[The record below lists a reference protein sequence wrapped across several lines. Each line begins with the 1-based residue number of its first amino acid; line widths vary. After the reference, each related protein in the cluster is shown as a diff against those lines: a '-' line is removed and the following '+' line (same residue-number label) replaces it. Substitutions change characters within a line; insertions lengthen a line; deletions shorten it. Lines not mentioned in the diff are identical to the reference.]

1 MVLVGN
7 KCDCE
12 AKREVTYKQGQKLAE
27 ELGCPF
33 FEASV
38 KDSVNVDK
46 TFEKLTD
53 VIVSSANERAT
64 GESESTNNIDAITG
78 VVACGIIR
86 NTGIIT
92 LAIPTVKHQWCRW
105 C

>member
-12 AKREVTYKQGQKLAE
+12 AKREVTYKQGQELAE

-38 KDSVNVDK
+38 KDSVNVNR

-53 VIVSSANERAT
+53 VIVSSENERAA
-64 GESESTNNIDAITG
+64 GESESTNHVDAITG
-78 VVACGIIR
+78 VVACA

-92 LAIPTVKHQWCRW
+92 LAIPTIKYQWCRW

>member
-12 AKREVTYKQGQKLAE
+12 ARREVTYEQGQELAE
-27 ELGCPF
+27 QLGCSF

-38 KDSVNVDK
+38 KDSVNVDNA
-46 TFEKLTD
+46 FEKLID
-53 VIVSSANERAT
+53 VIFSFGKERAT
-64 GESESTNNIDAITG
+64 GESESTNNVDAITG
-78 VVACGIIR
+78 VISFA

-92 LAIPTVKHQWCRW
+92 LANSAVKHQMCRW

>member
-12 AKREVTYKQGQKLAE
+12 AKREVTYKQGQELAE

-33 FEASV
+33 SEASV
-38 KDSVNVDK
+38 KDSVNVNR

-53 VIVSSANERAT
+53 VIVSSENERAT
-64 GESESTNNIDAITG
+64 GESESTNHVDAITG
-78 VVACGIIR
+78 VVACA

-92 LAIPTVKHQWCRW
+92 LAIPTIKYQWCRW

>member
-12 AKREVTYKQGQKLAE
+12 AKREVTYEQGQELAE

-38 KDSVNVDK
+38 KDSVNVNRI
-46 TFEKLTD
+46 FEKLTD
-53 VIVSSANERAT
+53 VIVSSENERAT
-64 GESESTNNIDAITG
+64 GESESTNHVDAITG
-78 VVACGIIR
+78 VVACA

-92 LAIPTVKHQWCRW
+92 LAIPTIKYQWCRW

>member
-12 AKREVTYKQGQKLAE
+12 AKREVTYKQGQELAE

-38 KDSVNVDK
+38 KDSVNVNRA
-46 TFEKLTD
+46 FEKLTD
-53 VIVSSANERAT
+53 VIVSSENERAT
-64 GESESTNNIDAITG
+64 GESESTNHVDAITG
-78 VVACGIIR
+78 VVACA

-92 LAIPTVKHQWCRW
+92 LAIPTIKYQWCRW

>member
-12 AKREVTYKQGQKLAE
+12 AKREVTYKQGQELAE

-33 FEASV
+33 FKASV
-38 KDSVNVDK
+38 KDSVNVNR

-53 VIVSSANERAT
+53 VIVSSENERAT
-64 GESESTNNIDAITG
+64 GESESTNHVDAITG
-78 VVACGIIR
+78 VVACA

-92 LAIPTVKHQWCRW
+92 LAIPTIKYQWCRW

>member
-38 KDSVNVDK
+38 KDSVNVNR

-53 VIVSSANERAT
+53 VIVSSENERAT
-64 GESESTNNIDAITG
+64 GESESTNNVDTITK
-78 VVACGIIR
+78 VVAIP